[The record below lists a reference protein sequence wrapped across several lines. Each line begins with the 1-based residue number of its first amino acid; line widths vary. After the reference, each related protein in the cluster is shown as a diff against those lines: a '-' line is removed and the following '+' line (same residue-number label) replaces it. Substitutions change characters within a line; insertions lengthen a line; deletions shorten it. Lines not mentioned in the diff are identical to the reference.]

1 LNANTPTFKVR
12 VSKDYTVFAAA
23 HFVSYDDDQVE
34 PLHGHNYRTAL
45 SVEGDLDQA
54 NAYVYNFVPLK
65 RALRAICDS
74 LDHRLLLPTDN
85 PLVKIEHTAGAYH
98 VRSAGK
104 VYVFPEQDVVQLPIS
119 NTTAEMLARW
129 IGAEMEARLRA
140 TAGLRP
146 GLIAL
151 EVEVEESFG
160 QRAYCRW
167 PLGA

>member
-1 LNANTPTFKVR
+1 MPTFKVR

-34 PLHGHNYRTAL
+34 PLHGHNYRAAL
-45 SVEGDLDQA
+45 SVEGDLDER

-74 LDHRLLLPTDN
+74 LDHRLLLPTGN
-85 PLVKIEHTAGAYH
+85 PLVAIEHTSGAYH

-104 VYVFPEQDVVQLPIS
+104 TYVFPEEDVVQLPIT
-119 NTTAEMLARW
+119 NTTAEMLAQW
-129 IGAEMEARLRA
+129 IGGELNARL
-140 TAGLRP
+140 AGTDGFRP
-146 GLIAL
+146 GLTAL

-160 QRAYCRW
+160 QRAFCRW
-167 PLGA
+167 PLGG